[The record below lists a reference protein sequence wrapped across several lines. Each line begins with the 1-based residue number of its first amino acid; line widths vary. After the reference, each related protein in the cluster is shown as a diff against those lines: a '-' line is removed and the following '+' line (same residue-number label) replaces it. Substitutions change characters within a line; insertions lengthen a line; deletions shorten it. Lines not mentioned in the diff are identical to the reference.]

1 MRFILW
7 AVLVFS
13 LHSLAVA
20 KSIYVSGRG
29 QEYSFCNANSGSLCF
44 SNVKRQAE
52 SEAARNARFT
62 CEVSERGRSITYT
75 TSCQTFCSPGYLPP
89 RHDGT
94 WVNCRSDCRM
104 QCEVRD

>member
-1 MRFILW
+1 MRFILLL
-7 AVLVFS
+7 AFVFS
-13 LHSLAVA
+13 FHSLALA

-29 QEYSFCNANSGSLCF
+29 QQYSFCNANSGSLCF
-44 SNVKRQAE
+44 SNIQRQSE
-52 SEAARNARFT
+52 SEAQRNARFT

-75 TSCQTFCSPGYLPP
+75 TTCNTFCSPNYLPP

-94 WVNCRSDCRM
+94 WINCRSDCRM